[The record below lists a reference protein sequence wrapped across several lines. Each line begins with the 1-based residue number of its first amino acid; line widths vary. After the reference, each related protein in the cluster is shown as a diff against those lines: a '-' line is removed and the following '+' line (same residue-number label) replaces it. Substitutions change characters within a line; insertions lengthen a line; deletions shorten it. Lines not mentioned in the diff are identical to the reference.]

1 MKIPS
6 VKTFALI
13 LPLLLLPAV
22 AAAQG
27 TTPPPATCSTAM
39 NTALPPLWQGWTATV
54 PVTAATR
61 AADQPEVAI
70 GKAYAATLQPNAQ
83 MSYAVPL
90 GKPAKDGSFGG
101 LFMLTIDKAGVY
113 SIGLDQAAWI
123 DVVKDEHSL
132 TSVAHGHGPD
142 CSTIHK
148 YVDFQLMP
156 GHYTIQISAADK
168 SALTMEVV
176 AR

>member
-1 MKIPS
+1 MKIL
-6 VKTFALI
+6 ALI
-13 LPLLLLPAV
+13 LPLALLPAV
-22 AAAQG
+22 ALAQDN
-27 TTPPPATCSTAM
+27 PPPPTCSTAM
-39 NTALPPLWQGWTATV
+39 NTALPPLWQAWTTTV
-54 PVTAATR
+54 PVTGATK
-61 AADQPEVAI
+61 AADQPEIAV

-101 LFMLTIDKAGVY
+101 LFMLTVDKAGVY

-123 DVVKDEHSL
+123 DLVKDEHSL
-132 TSVAHGHGPD
+132 ESAAHGHGPD

-148 YVDFQLMP
+148 YVDFKLDP

-168 SALTMEVV
+168 SALTVEVV
-176 AR
+176 AK